1 MNKYISAG
9 KASEMAGISKAT
21 ICRALKNG
29 TLNHVSR
36 NSYGYKIDPQEIIRV
51 YGHPEPKKSD
61 TPTKNNP
68 EKEILELKIQHL
80 KEKNED
86 LIDQNE
92 ELRKE
97 KEDWKKLAFS
107 QLEKI

>member
-9 KASEMAGISKAT
+9 KASEMAGVSKAT
-21 ICRALKNG
+21 ICRALKRG
-29 TLNHVSR
+29 TLDHVSR
-36 NSYGYKIDPQEIIRV
+36 NSSGYKIDPQEIIRV
-51 YGHPEPKKSD
+51 YGHPEPKKID
-61 TPTKNNP
+61 APTKNNA
-68 EKEILELKIQHL
+68 EKKNLELKIQQL
-80 KEKNED
+80 EEKIED
-86 LIDQNE
+86 LLDQNE